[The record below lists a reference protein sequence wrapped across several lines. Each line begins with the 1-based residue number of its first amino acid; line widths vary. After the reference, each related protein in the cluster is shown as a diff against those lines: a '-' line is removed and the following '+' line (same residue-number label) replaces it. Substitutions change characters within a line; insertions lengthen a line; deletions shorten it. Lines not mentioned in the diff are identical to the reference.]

1 MVTGLVQARSTSSR
15 FPGKMLKAFG
25 STTVLGSVLSRV
37 KESLSVDDIVVL
49 TSTEES
55 DDALCDVARSL
66 GVGVYRGSMENVASR
81 FYEYLTSESTEAF
94 VRISGDSPLIDPE
107 LIDQGVELFHQSE
120 ADLATNVLSRTFPMG
135 QSVEVVRSESF
146 KRSFPLFGEKHVE
159 HVTTFFYENPER
171 FKIASFES
179 EDDCSDVRLSI
190 DFQHDY
196 EVLSNLLQEDSGK
209 LRWKQL
215 ARDWRREVSGGKA

>member
-37 KESLSVDDIVVL
+37 KESQSVDDIVVL
-49 TSTEES
+49 TSSEES
-55 DDALCDVARSL
+55 DDGLCDVAGSL
-66 GVGVYRGSMENVASR
+66 GVRVYRGSLENVASR

-107 LIDQGVELFHQSE
+107 LIDRGVELFHQSE

-171 FKIASFES
+171 FTIASFES
-179 EDDCSDVRLSI
+179 EDDYSDVRLSI

-215 ARDWRREVSGGKA
+215 ARDWRREVSRGKA